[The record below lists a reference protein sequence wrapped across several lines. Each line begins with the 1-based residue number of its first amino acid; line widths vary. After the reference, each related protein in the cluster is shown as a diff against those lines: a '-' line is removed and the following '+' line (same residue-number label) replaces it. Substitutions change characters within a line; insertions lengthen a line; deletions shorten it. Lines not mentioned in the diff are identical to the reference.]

1 VIYGFN
7 ILVIYIALHVKKLNN
22 VSAHVYLFTSFWH
35 IFGRYLNLLSIKQ
48 VQ

>member
-1 VIYGFN
+1 MIYGFN
-7 ILVIYIALHVKKLNN
+7 ILVIYILNN